1 LFWEKEVKYMRI
13 CETLIDR
20 IQNEYYQMEYQDYR
34 DLEMKTVPTEDGLY
48 KVVFDVK
55 RDDTEQF
62 VKKYSHALR
71 RAKKDPRFKNYFEGD
86 RNGGLAVSIVRHE
99 KAKKL
104 LFKILEQRIER
115 WWD

>member
-1 LFWEKEVKYMRI
+1 MVLRYVTNIFIEH
-13 CETLIDR
+13 
-20 IQNEYYQMEYQDYR
+20 
-34 DLEMKTVPTEDGLY
+34 VP
-48 KVVFDVK
+48 
-55 RDDTEQF
+55 
-62 VKKYSHALR
+62 KKY
-71 RAKKDPRFKNYFEGD
+71 KIFKDFKNYFEGD

>member
-1 LFWEKEVKYMRI
+1 
-13 CETLIDR
+13 
-20 IQNEYYQMEYQDYR
+20 
-34 DLEMKTVPTEDGLY
+34 LY
-48 KVVFDVK
+48 KVVFNVK

-62 VKKYSHALR
+62 VKKYPHALR
-71 RAKKDPRFKNYFEGD
+71 RAKKDPRFKNYFKGS

-99 KAKKL
+99 KARKL

>member
-1 LFWEKEVKYMRI
+1 
-13 CETLIDR
+13 
-20 IQNEYYQMEYQDYR
+20 MEYQDYR
-34 DLEMKTVPTEDGLY
+34 DLEMNTVPTEDGLY

-62 VKKYSHALR
+62 VKKYTHALR
-71 RAKKDPRFKNYFEGD
+71 RAKKDPRFKSYFEGD

-99 KAKKL
+99 KARKL
-104 LFKILEQRIER
+104 LFKILEQRIEH

>member
-1 LFWEKEVKYMRI
+1 
-13 CETLIDR
+13 
-20 IQNEYYQMEYQDYR
+20 
-34 DLEMKTVPTEDGLY
+34 MKTVPTEDGLY

-71 RAKKDPRFKNYFEGD
+71 RAKKDSRFKSYFEGD

-99 KAKKL
+99 KARKL